1 MRRPG
6 TFACCAAA
14 GARGP
19 FPYASPL
26 LLPGPSR
33 VRGPARSPRDLR
45 TVGVRVSALRVER
58 ADVVVV
64 GGGGAG
70 LSAALAIAEAAGQD
84 DRRSPVVALV
94 SKVYPMRSHTV
105 AAEGGAAG
113 VVGDDDSLEQHVADT
128 LAGGAGLCEEESVR
142 FVVERAAGE
151 LYRLERWGLPWS
163 RTDDGDVAV
172 RRFGGMSRARTWFA
186 ADKTGFHLL
195 HTLFQTSLRYSSAD
209 GPVRRYDEHHVLDL
223 VVDDPDGPDA
233 RVRGVVVHDQHRGE
247 PLLLEA
253 PAVVLAT
260 GGSARAWGTSTNA
273 GICTGD
279 GTAMALRAG
288 VPLRDMEF
296 LQFHPTGLPGSGILL
311 TEAARGEGGVLLD
324 AEGRRY
330 LADYGLGPETPV
342 GAPVPRT
349 MELGPRD
356 RLSQAFW
363 HADRDGRTIPT
374 PDGGVVLLDL
384 RHLGKE
390 RLAERLPLVTGLARQ
405 FAGVDPA
412 TEPVPVRPTA
422 HYTMGGIRTDVRG
435 TTAVAGLF
443 AAGECASTG
452 LHGANRLGSNSLVE
466 TLVVGRAAGEAA
478 LAWARS
484 VGHPGADS
492 GAAGAGAG
500 VGPASADGAVVDR
513 AAEIADGYLAMRGR
527 GTEPPAAIRAE
538 LGRVLD
544 ADAGIY
550 RDADGLRRALAAVE
564 DLRARYADVRVADT
578 SAVLNTDWAT
588 TVELGA
594 TLLVAHATVAAALAR
609 EESRGAHQRLDFPER
624 EPVAHH
630 SEARLGVDGTL
641 EVEHVPVGA
650 VAAPHP
656 VGAEHDLRVGKSP
669 TTTPM
674 SFSADEGA
682 GL

>member
-1 MRRPG
+1 MTR
-6 TFACCAAA
+6 
-14 GARGP
+14 
-19 FPYASPL
+19 
-26 LLPGPSR
+26 
-33 VRGPARSPRDLR
+33 
-45 TVGVRVSALRVER
+45 LRVEH

-64 GGGGAG
+64 GGGAAG
-70 LSAALAIAEAAGQD
+70 LSAALAVAQDAARAAATDEGS
-84 DRRSPVVALV
+84 RAPVVALV

-128 LAGGAGLCEEESVR
+128 LAGGAGLCEEDAVR

-151 LYRLERWGLPWS
+151 LWRLENWGLPWS
-163 RTDDGDVAV
+163 RTDDGHVAV

-195 HTLFQTSLRYSSAD
+195 HTLFQTSLRYSGD
-209 GPVRRYDEHHVLDL
+209 GATIRRYDEHHVLDL
-223 VVDDPDGPDA
+223 VLDDAVSPGSADADDGPGG

-247 PLLLEA
+247 PLLLAA

-260 GGSARAWGTSTNA
+260 GGAARAWGTSTNA
-273 GICTGD
+273 GIVTGD

-288 VPLRDMEF
+288 APLRDLEF
-296 LQFHPTGLPGSGILL
+296 LQFHPTGLPGNGILL

-324 AEGRRY
+324 ADGRRY

-342 GAPVPRT
+342 GEPVPRT

-384 RHLGKE
+384 RHLGRA
-390 RLAERLPLVTGLARQ
+390 RLADRLPLVSGLAKQ

-412 TEPVPVRPTA
+412 LDPVPVRPTA
-422 HYTMGGIRTDVRG
+422 HYTMGGIRTDAHGATRIG
-435 TTAVAGLF
+435 GLF

-478 LAWARS
+478 LAWSRQASAGR
-484 VGHPGADS
+484 VAGGAS
-492 GAAGAGAG
+492 SAGGG
-500 VGPASADGAVVDR
+500 VGLGSVEADVVDR
-513 AAEIADGYLAMRGR
+513 AAAVADAYLAMRGR
-527 GTEPPAAIRAE
+527 GSEPPAAIRAE

-544 ADAGIY
+544 ADVGIY
-550 RDADGLRRALAAVE
+550 RDADGLRRALATVE

-578 SAVLNTDWAT
+578 GAVLNTDWAT

-594 TLLVAHATVAAALAR
+594 TLLVAHAAVLAALAR
-609 EESRGAHQRLDFPER
+609 EESRGAHQRLDFPATDDAPR
-624 EPVAHH
+624 H
-630 SEARLGVDGTL
+630 SEVRLGADGAV
-641 EVEHVPVGA
+641 EVTHVPVGLRGTGW
-650 VAAPHP
+650 P
-656 VGAEHDLRVGKSP
+656 AEHEVDVVNGAR
-669 TTTPM
+669 TAAT
-674 SFSADEGA
+674 SFSAGEGA
-682 GL
+682 

>member
-1 MRRPG
+1 MGPRTG
-6 TFACCAAA
+6 TFACCAAPA
-14 GARGP
+14 ARGP
-19 FPYASPL
+19 FPYAS
-26 LLPGPSR
+26 
-33 VRGPARSPRDLR
+33 ARSPPAPPCTPCTGRPRPHAPR
-45 TVGVRVSALRVER
+45 TPVTALRVER

-64 GGGGAG
+64 GGGAAG
-70 LSAALAIAEAAGQD
+70 LSAALAVAEAAARD
-84 DRRSPVVALV
+84 DGRAPVVALV

-128 LAGGAGLCEEESVR
+128 LAGGAGLCEEDAVR

-151 LYRLERWGLPWS
+151 LFRLERWGLPWS
-163 RTDDGDVAV
+163 RTDAGDVAV

-195 HTLFQTSLRYSSAD
+195 HTLFQTSLRHSGPD

-223 VVDDPDGPDA
+223 LVDDPGGPDA

-288 VPLRDMEF
+288 VPLRDLEF

-324 AEGRRY
+324 ADGRRY
-330 LADYGLGPETPV
+330 LADYGLGPESPV

-390 RLAERLPLVTGLARQ
+390 RLAERLPLVTGLAKQ

-412 TEPVPVRPTA
+412 AEPVPVRPTA
-422 HYTMGGIRTDVRG
+422 HYTMGGIRTDARG
-435 TTAVAGLF
+435 TTGVAGLF

-478 LAWARS
+478 LAWSRE
-484 VGHPGADS
+484 VGHVGADGGTS
-492 GAAGAGAG
+492 A
-500 VGPASADGAVVDR
+500 VRTGPAVVDR

-527 GTEPPAAIRAE
+527 GAEPPAAIRAE

-564 DLRARYADVRVADT
+564 DLRARYDDVRVADT

-609 EESRGAHQRLDFPER
+609 EESRGAHQRLDFPAPDAVARHSEVR
-624 EPVAHH
+624 LGAGGTIEVAHVP
-630 SEARLGVDGTL
+630 AGAGT
-641 EVEHVPVGA
+641 P
-650 VAAPHP
+650 
-656 VGAEHDLRVGKSP
+656 AEHGVAVGKGP
-669 TTTPM
+669 ETTTT
-674 SFSADEGA
+674 SFSAKEGEGA
-682 GL
+682 

>member
-1 MRRPG
+1 M
-6 TFACCAAA
+6 
-14 GARGP
+14 
-19 FPYASPL
+19 
-26 LLPGPSR
+26 
-33 VRGPARSPRDLR
+33 
-45 TVGVRVSALRVER
+45 SALRVER

-64 GGGGAG
+64 GGGAAG
-70 LSAALAIAEAAGQD
+70 LSAALAVAEAAARD
-84 DRRSPVVALV
+84 DGRAPVVALV

-128 LAGGAGLCEEESVR
+128 LAGGAGLCEEDAVR

-163 RTDDGDVAV
+163 RTDDGHVAV

-195 HTLFQTSLRYSSAD
+195 HTLFQTSLRYSGAD

-223 VVDDPDGPDA
+223 VVDGEGCPDA

-253 PAVVLAT
+253 AAVVLAT

-288 VPLRDMEF
+288 VPLRDMEL

-342 GAPVPRT
+342 GSPVPRT

-356 RLSQAFW
+356 KLSQAFW

-384 RHLGKE
+384 RHLGRD
-390 RLAERLPLVTGLARQ
+390 RLAERLPLVSSLAKQ

-422 HYTMGGIRTDVRG
+422 HYTMGGIRTDARG
-435 TTAVAGLF
+435 TTQVAGLF

-478 LAWARS
+478 LAWSRTA
-484 VGHPGADS
+484 GHLGADG
-492 GAAGAGAG
+492 GAAGAGG
-500 VGPASADGAVVDR
+500 VGAAPTAVRPDPALVDR

-544 ADAGIY
+544 ADVGIF

-578 SAVLNTDWAT
+578 SDVLNTDWAT

-594 TLLVAHATVAAALAR
+594 TLLVAHAAVAAALAR
-609 EESRGAHQRLDFPER
+609 QESRGAHQRLDFPE
-624 EPVAHH
+624 PDAVARH
-630 SEARLGVDGTL
+630 SEVRLG
-641 EVEHVPVGA
+641 PNGA
-650 VAAPHP
+650 VQVTHAPAAATPS
-656 VGAEHDLRVGKSP
+656 AEHDLKDGKGP
-669 TTTPM
+669 ITTPM
-674 SFSADEGA
+674 SFSADEGT
-682 GL
+682 GS

>member
-1 MRRPG
+1 M
-6 TFACCAAA
+6 
-14 GARGP
+14 
-19 FPYASPL
+19 
-26 LLPGPSR
+26 
-33 VRGPARSPRDLR
+33 
-45 TVGVRVSALRVER
+45 SALRVER

-163 RTDDGDVAV
+163 RTDGGDVAV

-195 HTLFQTSLRYSSAD
+195 HTLFQTSLRYSGAD

-223 VVDDPDGPDA
+223 VVDDPGGPDA

-324 AEGRRY
+324 ADGRRY

-422 HYTMGGIRTDVRG
+422 HYTMGGIRTDARG

-478 LAWARS
+478 LVWARS
-484 VGHPGADS
+484 VGHPGADG

-594 TLLVAHATVAAALAR
+594 TLLVAHVTIAAALAR

-630 SEARLGVDGTL
+630 SETRLGVDGTL

-650 VAAPHP
+650 VAEPHP
-656 VGAEHDLRVGKSP
+656 VGAEHDMMAGKSP
-669 TTTPM
+669 TTTSM

>member
-1 MRRPG
+1 M
-6 TFACCAAA
+6 
-14 GARGP
+14 
-19 FPYASPL
+19 
-26 LLPGPSR
+26 
-33 VRGPARSPRDLR
+33 
-45 TVGVRVSALRVER
+45 SALRVER

-64 GGGGAG
+64 GGGAAG
-70 LSAALAIAEAAGQD
+70 LSAALAVAEAAARDEG
-84 DRRSPVVALV
+84 RAPVVALV
-94 SKVYPMRSHTV
+94 SKVYPLRSHTV

-128 LAGGAGLCEEESVR
+128 VAGGAGLCEEDAVR

-195 HTLFQTSLRYSSAD
+195 HTLFQTSLRYSGPD

-223 VVDDPDGPDA
+223 VVDDPGGPDA

-296 LQFHPTGLPGSGILL
+296 LQLHPTGLPGSGILL

-384 RHLGKE
+384 RHLGAA
-390 RLAERLPLVTGLARQ
+390 RLAERLPLVTGLAKQ

-422 HYTMGGIRTDVRG
+422 HYTMGGVRTDARG
-435 TTAVAGLF
+435 ATSVAGLF

-478 LAWARS
+478 LERS
-484 VGHPGADS
+484 RAGVAD
-492 GAAGAGAG
+492 GGAGA
-500 VGPASADGAVVDR
+500 SSETAVVDR
-513 AAEIADGYLAMRGR
+513 AAAVADGYLAMRGR
-527 GTEPPAAIRAE
+527 GSEPPAEIRAE

-544 ADAGIY
+544 ADVGIY
-550 RDADGLRRALAAVE
+550 RDAHGLRRALAAVE
-564 DLRARYADVRVADT
+564 DLRARYADVRVTDT

-609 EESRGAHQRLDFPER
+609 EESRGAHQRLDFPS
-624 EPVAHH
+624 PDAAAHH
-630 SEARLGVDGTL
+630 SEVRLGATGAP
-641 EVEHVPVGA
+641 EVSHVPVGA
-650 VAAPHP
+650 RPA
-656 VGAEHDLRVGKSP
+656 AEHEVAVGKGSR
-669 TTTPM
+669 TTAT
-674 SFSADEGA
+674 SFSTGRSGGE
-682 GL
+682 

>member
-1 MRRPG
+1 VLPV
-6 TFACCAAA
+6 
-14 GARGP
+14 
-19 FPYASPL
+19 SP
-26 LLPGPSR
+26 
-33 VRGPARSPRDLR
+33 
-45 TVGVRVSALRVER
+45 LRVEH

-64 GGGGAG
+64 GGGAAG
-70 LSAALAIAEAAGQD
+70 LSAALAIAETAAREAGGT
-84 DRRSPVVALV
+84 RAPVVALV

-128 LAGGAGLCEEESVR
+128 LAGGAGLCEEDAVR

-151 LYRLERWGLPWS
+151 LWRLERWGLPWS

-195 HTLFQTSLRYSSAD
+195 HTLFQTSLRYAGDD
-209 GPVRRYDEHHVLDL
+209 GVVRRYDEHHVLDL
-223 VVDDPDGPDA
+223 VVDDPGGPDA

-247 PLLLEA
+247 PLLLAA

-260 GGSARAWGTSTNA
+260 GGAARAWGTSTNA
-273 GICTGD
+273 GIVTGD
-279 GTAMALRAG
+279 GMAMALRAG
-288 VPLRDMEF
+288 VPLRDLEF

-342 GAPVPRT
+342 GEPVPRT

-384 RHLGKE
+384 RHLGRE
-390 RLAERLPLVTGLARQ
+390 RIAERLPLVAGLAKQ

-412 TEPVPVRPTA
+412 LEPVPVRPTA
-422 HYTMGGIRTDVRG
+422 HYTMGGVRTDARG
-435 TTAVAGLF
+435 ATEVGGLF

-478 LAWARS
+478 LAWAR
-484 VGHPGADS
+484 GAS
-492 GAAGAGAG
+492 AGRVAGGASGAGAG
-500 VGPASADGAVVDR
+500 VGPGSVDADVVDR
-513 AAEIADGYLAMRGR
+513 AADVADRYLAMRGR
-527 GTEPPAAIRAE
+527 GTEPPAALRAE

-544 ADAGIY
+544 ADVGIY
-550 RDADGLRRALAAVE
+550 RDADGLRRALATVE
-564 DLRARYADVRVADT
+564 DLRARYDDVRVADT
-578 SAVLNTDWAT
+578 GAVLNTDWAT

-594 TLLVAHATVAAALAR
+594 TLLVAHAAVAAALAR
-609 EESRGAHQRLDFPER
+609 EESRGAHQRLDAPAADDVPRHSLVALDAAGRVEVTHA
-624 EPVAHH
+624 PVGRAD
-630 SEARLGVDGTL
+630 RGPDDGTR
-641 EVEHVPVGA
+641 PSA
-650 VAAPHP
+650 AAPSSP
-656 VGAEHDLRVGKSP
+656 VEG
-669 TTTPM
+669 
-674 SFSADEGA
+674 EGA
-682 GL
+682 

>member
-1 MRRPG
+1 M
-6 TFACCAAA
+6 T
-14 GARGP
+14 
-19 FPYASPL
+19 
-26 LLPGPSR
+26 
-33 VRGPARSPRDLR
+33 
-45 TVGVRVSALRVER
+45 ALRVER

-64 GGGGAG
+64 GGGAAG
-70 LSAALAIAEAAGQD
+70 LSAALAVAEAAALD
-84 DRRSPVVALV
+84 DRRAPVVALV

-128 LAGGAGLCEEESVR
+128 LAGGAGLCEENAVR

-195 HTLFQTSLRYSSAD
+195 HTLFQTSLRYSGAD

-223 VVDDPDGPDA
+223 VVDDAGGPDA

-288 VPLRDMEF
+288 VPLRDLEF

-324 AEGRRY
+324 ADGRRY

-390 RLAERLPLVTGLARQ
+390 RLAERLPLVTGLAKQ

-412 TEPVPVRPTA
+412 AEPVPVRPTA
-422 HYTMGGIRTDVRG
+422 HYTMGGIRTDARG
-435 TTAVAGLF
+435 TTGVAGLF

-478 LAWARS
+478 LAWSRAA
-484 VGHPGADS
+484 GHPGSDG

-500 VGPASADGAVVDR
+500 VGPASADGQVVDR

-544 ADAGIY
+544 AGAGIY

-564 DLRARYADVRVADT
+564 GLRARYDDVRVADT

-609 EESRGAHQRLDFPER
+609 EESRGAHQRLDFPDADEVPR
-624 EPVAHH
+624 H
-630 SEARLGVDGTL
+630 SEVRLARDGGM
-641 EVEHVPVGA
+641 EVTPHPVGA
-650 VAAPHP
+650 DAAPHP
-656 VGAEHDLRVGKSP
+656 MGAEHDLRAGKSP
-669 TTTPM
+669 TTTLM
-674 SFSADEGA
+674 SFSAEEGA
-682 GL
+682 GS

>member
-1 MRRPG
+1 M
-6 TFACCAAA
+6 
-14 GARGP
+14 
-19 FPYASPL
+19 
-26 LLPGPSR
+26 
-33 VRGPARSPRDLR
+33 
-45 TVGVRVSALRVER
+45 SALRVER

-64 GGGGAG
+64 GGGAAG
-70 LSAALAIAEAAGQD
+70 LSAALAVAEAAARGEG
-84 DRRSPVVALV
+84 RAPVVALV
-94 SKVYPMRSHTV
+94 SKVYPLRSHTV

-128 LAGGAGLCEEESVR
+128 VAGGAGLCEEDAVR

-195 HTLFQTSLRYSSAD
+195 HTLFQTSLRYSGPD

-223 VVDDPDGPDA
+223 VVDDPGGPDA

-247 PLLLEA
+247 PLLLAA

-288 VPLRDMEF
+288 VPLRDTEF

-384 RHLGKE
+384 RHLGAE
-390 RLAERLPLVTGLARQ
+390 RLAERLPLVTGIAKQ

-422 HYTMGGIRTDVRG
+422 HYTMGGVRTDARG
-435 TTAVAGLF
+435 ATSVAGLF

-478 LAWARS
+478 LERS
-484 VGHPGADS
+484 RAGVAD
-492 GAAGAGAG
+492 GGAGAS
-500 VGPASADGAVVDR
+500 PETAVVDR
-513 AAEIADGYLAMRGR
+513 AAAVADGYLAMRGR
-527 GTEPPAAIRAE
+527 GSEPPAEIRAE

-544 ADAGIY
+544 ADVGIY

-564 DLRARYADVRVADT
+564 DLRARYADVRVTDT

-588 TVELGA
+588 TLELGA

-609 EESRGAHQRLDFPER
+609 EESRGAHQRLDFPATDDVPR
-624 EPVAHH
+624 H
-630 SEARLGVDGTL
+630 SEVRLGPGGAV
-641 EVEHVPVGA
+641 EVTHVPVGS
-650 VAAPHP
+650 AAEHG
-656 VGAEHDLRVGKSP
+656 VGAGKSAR
-669 TTTPM
+669 TTATP
-674 SFSADEGA
+674 FSAGRGGDA
-682 GL
+682 

>member
-1 MRRPG
+1 
-6 TFACCAAA
+6 
-14 GARGP
+14 
-19 FPYASPL
+19 
-26 LLPGPSR
+26 
-33 VRGPARSPRDLR
+33 
-45 TVGVRVSALRVER
+45 VSALRVER

-64 GGGGAG
+64 GGGAAG
-70 LSAALAIAEAAGQD
+70 LSAALAVAEAAAGAD
-84 DRRSPVVALV
+84 GPAPVVALV

-128 LAGGAGLCEEESVR
+128 LAGGAGLCEDDAVR

-163 RTDDGDVAV
+163 RTDDGHVAV

-195 HTLFQTSLRYSSAD
+195 HTLFQTSLRYSGSD

-223 VVDDPDGPDA
+223 VVDDEGSPDA

-324 AEGRRY
+324 ADGRRY
-330 LADYGLGPETPV
+330 LADYGLGPESPV
-342 GAPVPRT
+342 GSPVPRT

-356 RLSQAFW
+356 KLSQAFW
-363 HADRDGRTIPT
+363 HAERDGRTIPT

-384 RHLGKE
+384 RHLGRA
-390 RLAERLPLVTGLARQ
+390 RLSERLPLVTGLAKQ

-412 TEPVPVRPTA
+412 SEPVPVRPTA
-422 HYTMGGIRTDVRG
+422 HYTMGGIRTDARG
-435 TTAVAGLF
+435 ATGVAGLF

-466 TLVVGRAAGEAA
+466 TLVVGRTAGEAA
-478 LAWARS
+478 LAWSRA
-484 VGHPGADS
+484 VGHTGAD
-492 GAAGAGAG
+492 GGTAGAGA
-500 VGPASADGAVVDR
+500 VTTPVRPSPAVVDR
-513 AAEIADGYLAMRGR
+513 AAEIADTFLAMRGR
-527 GTEPPAAIRAE
+527 GTEAPAAIRAE

-550 RDADGLRRALAAVE
+550 RDADGLRRALAVVE
-564 DLRARYADVRVADT
+564 DLRARYDDVRVADT

-609 EESRGAHQRLDFPER
+609 EESRGAHQRLDFPDADDDPR
-624 EPVAHH
+624 H
-630 SEARLGVDGTL
+630 SEVRLGAGGRV
-641 EVEHVPVGA
+641 EVTHVPVGA
-650 VAAPHP
+650 RP
-656 VGAEHDLRVGKSP
+656 GAEHEVAVTTSPRTTETSSSAGKGGGS
-669 TTTPM
+669 
-674 SFSADEGA
+674 
-682 GL
+682 

>member
-1 MRRPG
+1 M
-6 TFACCAAA
+6 T
-14 GARGP
+14 
-19 FPYASPL
+19 
-26 LLPGPSR
+26 
-33 VRGPARSPRDLR
+33 
-45 TVGVRVSALRVER
+45 ALRVEH

-64 GGGGAG
+64 GGGAAG
-70 LSAALAIAEAAGQD
+70 LSAALAVAEVAARD
-84 DRRSPVVALV
+84 DGRTPVVALV

-128 LAGGAGLCEEESVR
+128 LAGGAGLCEEDAVR

-195 HTLFQTSLRYSSAD
+195 HTLFQTSLRHSGPD

-223 VVDDPDGPDA
+223 VVEDPGGPDA

-288 VPLRDMEF
+288 VPLRDLEF

-324 AEGRRY
+324 ADGRRY
-330 LADYGLGPETPV
+330 LADYGLGPESPV

-384 RHLGKE
+384 RHLGKD
-390 RLAERLPLVTGLARQ
+390 RLAERLPLVTGLAKQ

-422 HYTMGGIRTDVRG
+422 HYTMGGIRTDARG
-435 TTAVAGLF
+435 ATGVAGLF

-478 LAWARS
+478 LAWSRE
-484 VGHPGADS
+484 VGPPGADGGPS
-492 GAAGAGAG
+492 A
-500 VGPASADGAVVDR
+500 VRTGPAVADR

-550 RDADGLRRALAAVE
+550 RDADGLQRALAAVE
-564 DLRARYADVRVADT
+564 DLRARYDDVRVADT

-609 EESRGAHQRLDFPER
+609 EESRGAHQRLDFPEQ
-624 EPVAHH
+624 EGVARH
-630 SEARLGVDGTL
+630 SEVRLGASGAI
-641 EVEHVPVGA
+641 EVRHVLVGA
-650 VAAPHP
+650 S
-656 VGAEHDLRVGKSP
+656 AEHEVAVGKGSEA
-669 TTTPM
+669 TAT
-674 SFSADEGA
+674 SFSAEEGEGA
-682 GL
+682 

>member
-1 MRRPG
+1 MTR
-6 TFACCAAA
+6 
-14 GARGP
+14 
-19 FPYASPL
+19 
-26 LLPGPSR
+26 
-33 VRGPARSPRDLR
+33 
-45 TVGVRVSALRVER
+45 LRVEH

-64 GGGGAG
+64 GGGAAG
-70 LSAALAIAEAAGQD
+70 LSAALAIAEAAAREATAD
-84 DRRSPVVALV
+84 ETTRTPVVALV

-128 LAGGAGLCEEESVR
+128 LAGGAGLCEEDAVR

-151 LYRLERWGLPWS
+151 LWRLERWGMPWS
-163 RTDDGDVAV
+163 RGDDGNVAI

-186 ADKTGFHLL
+186 ADRTGFHLL
-195 HTLFQTSLRYSSAD
+195 HTLFQTSLRHSGDA
-209 GPVRRYDEHHVLDL
+209 GPIRRYDEHHVLDL
-223 VVDDPDGPDA
+223 VVTGEVVDGGPA
-233 RVRGVVVHDQHRGE
+233 VAGGSPGAQVRGVVVHDQHRGE
-247 PLLLEA
+247 PLLLAA

-260 GGSARAWGTSTNA
+260 GGAARAWGTSTNA
-273 GICTGD
+273 GIVTGD
-279 GTAMALRAG
+279 GMAMALRAG
-288 VPLRDMEF
+288 VPLRDLEL

-311 TEAARGEGGVLLD
+311 TEAVRGEGGVLLD
-324 AEGRRY
+324 ADGKRY

-342 GAPVPRT
+342 GSPVPRT

-363 HADRDGRTIPT
+363 HADRDGRTIPS

-384 RHLGKE
+384 RHLG
-390 RLAERLPLVTGLARQ
+390 RSRIAERLPLVASLAKQ

-412 TEPVPVRPTA
+412 LEPVPVRPTA
-422 HYTMGGIRTDVRG
+422 HYTMGGVRTDARG
-435 TTAVAGLF
+435 ATEIGGLF

-466 TLVVGRAAGEAA
+466 TLVVGRAAGKQA
-478 LAWARS
+478 LGWSRERS
-484 VGHPGADS
+484 VGGGRATG

-500 VGPASADGAVVDR
+500 VGPGSVAADVVDR
-513 AAEIADGYLAMRGR
+513 AAEVADRHLAMRGR

-564 DLRARYADVRVADT
+564 ELRARYDDVRVADT
-578 SAVLNTDWAT
+578 GAVLNTDWAT

-594 TLLVAHATVAAALAR
+594 TLLVAHVAVAAALAR
-609 EESRGAHQRLDFPER
+609 EESRGAHQRLDFPGTDDVPR
-624 EPVAHH
+624 H
-630 SEARLGVDGTL
+630 SLAALDASGGVRIT
-641 EVEHVPVGA
+641 HAPVGGR
-650 VAAPHP
+650 PSS
-656 VGAEHDLRVGKSP
+656 GAEHDLTDGKSAR
-669 TTTPM
+669 TTAR
-674 SFSADEGA
+674 SFSAAEGA
-682 GL
+682 GS